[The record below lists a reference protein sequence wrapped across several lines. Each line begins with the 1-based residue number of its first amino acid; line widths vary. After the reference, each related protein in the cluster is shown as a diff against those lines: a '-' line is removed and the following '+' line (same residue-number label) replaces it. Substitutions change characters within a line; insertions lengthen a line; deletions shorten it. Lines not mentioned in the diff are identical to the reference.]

1 MRKSISQN
9 SPEIGFIEYVCAA
22 DELQITDIFIQPEYR
37 RQGLAEKNLRELF
50 AENKHL
56 ANVYLEVRASNTA
69 AQNLYAKL
77 GFVKTGTRKN
87 YYSTPAED
95 AVLLRKNLRD

>member
-9 SPEIGFIEYVCAA
+9 SQEIGFIEYVRAA

-50 AENKHL
+50 TENKHS
-56 ANVYLEVRASNTA
+56 ANAYLEVRASNTA

-77 GFVKTGTRKN
+77 GFVKTGVRKN
-87 YYSTPAED
+87 YYRAPAED
-95 AVLLRKNLRD
+95 AVLLRKNLRN